1 MLTDLITATIV
12 YAGEIPDVHPVA
24 PPIPTGWKIG
34 LVVVFRIIVAASASA
49 SATVAGLG
57 LLSLRRGYGNRGGA
71 PLVLGVIVALIAVV
85 LLVGVFVSWPLPWA

>member
-1 MLTDLITATIV
+1 MLTDLITAAIV
-12 YAGEIPDVHPVA
+12 HAGEIPDVHPVA

-34 LVVVFRIIVAASASA
+34 LVVVFGIIAAA

-57 LLSLRRGYGNRGGA
+57 LLNLRRGYGDRGGA

-85 LLVGVFVSWPLPWA
+85 LLVGVFVSWPLPWE